1 MDGPTFFY
9 EPEPQKALG
18 PFLAAKKV
26 NSTDRRILL
35 MDLNSTLS
43 LLIGSCTTRYLN
55 QTDCNQGQQ
64 IMTPF
69 VPLPF
74 SKINCFYTDGLSWT
88 VLSDLSQW
96 YKLTLPICSASGL
109 KTAHFPN
116 RVYSTDQLPMQPILF
131 LVFILIL

>member
-1 MDGPTFFY
+1 MDGPTFFC

-43 LLIGSCTTRYLN
+43 LLIGSCTTQYLN

-74 SKINCFYTDGLSWT
+74 SKKKCFYTDGLSW
-88 VLSDLSQW
+88 S
-96 YKLTLPICSASGL
+96 
-109 KTAHFPN
+109 N
-116 RVYSTDQLPMQPILF
+116 
-131 LVFILIL
+131 